1 MTTNPVA
8 VPTTTDPRTT
18 LLQAVDQVLA
28 LVGLVTAADLDRP
41 TPCDEFDVRHL
52 LGHLLGGLGRI
63 AHVAGGGQLHDVPT
77 MVLDVADDAW
87 AGRCAVAAG
96 SLRAAWADDAVLDRV
111 LHPPFGDVPGR
122 GAAMAYVGELTTH
135 AWDLASAIGRRDALD
150 EGLGAVAA
158 DVARRFI
165 PDEQRGV
172 IPFGP
177 VVPVADGAAPY
188 DRLVAWVG
196 RDPGWTPP
204 A

>member
-1 MTTNPVA
+1 MTTNP
-8 VPTTTDPRTT
+8 TFTDPRTT
-18 LLQAVDQVLA
+18 LLEAVDQVTA
-28 LVGLVTAADLDRP
+28 LVGLVAAADLDRP
-41 TPCDEFDVRHL
+41 TPCDEYDVRHL

-63 AHVAGGGQLHDVPT
+63 AHVAGGGHLDDVPT

-87 AGRCAVAAG
+87 AGRCADAAA

-122 GAAMAYVGELTTH
+122 GAALAYVSELTTH

-150 EGLGAVAA
+150 DGLAVVAA

-165 PDEQRGV
+165 PDVQRGV

-177 VVPVADGAAPY
+177 VVPVAADAPPY

-196 RDPGWTPP
+196 RDPGW
-204 A
+204 AQSA